1 MAIGA
6 AVASVA
12 VGAMNY
18 SSAKSAQKSSERA
31 QANANRLAAEQHAYS
46 QEMMGNYQSWA
57 GQNALNVAGQ
67 SWGGNYATAHM
78 YSAQTYDAQLA
89 GNASLVGPGG
99 GAVGDNQIGI
109 DTAQSML
116 DDWEATFGGIEDNLT
131 DYYTNLDPNKF
142 AIQSKADLQ
151 ANLEKSMQQFNE
163 TMAASGLQSA
173 GMKQQAAKEAAFA
186 QAQGNSQIDIFAD
199 ETVAQMQQGFLNY
212 GSPYK
217 QQAQSLLAGASNLDA
232 QLRQNT
238 EVANMASRDAS
249 DMFNANAE
257 NQREEFNIMNLNQAG
272 MFNAGAIND
281 ANRSNAASATQ
292 VGMYNAGVANQAQSM
307 KNNAINSANA
317 LYGNSWLQMANLSNP
332 MIARADNEAQ
342 LYGQSQA
349 GYSAAAGSAFGTA
362 MQLGVTAYNQ

>member
-1 MAIGA
+1 
-6 AVASVA
+6 
-12 VGAMNY
+12 
-18 SSAKSAQKSSERA
+18 
-31 QANANRLAAEQHAYS
+31 
-46 QEMMGNYQSWA
+46 
-57 GQNALNVAGQ
+57 
-67 SWGGNYATAHM
+67 
-78 YSAQTYDAQLA
+78 
-89 GNASLVGPGG
+89 
-99 GAVGDNQIGI
+99 
-109 DTAQSML
+109 
-116 DDWEATFGGIEDNLT
+116 
-131 DYYTNLDPNKF
+131 
-142 AIQSKADLQ
+142 
-151 ANLEKSMQQFNE
+151 
-163 TMAASGLQSA
+163 
-173 GMKQQAAKEAAFA
+173 
-186 QAQGNSQIDIFAD
+186 
-199 ETVAQMQQGFLNY
+199 MQQGFLNY